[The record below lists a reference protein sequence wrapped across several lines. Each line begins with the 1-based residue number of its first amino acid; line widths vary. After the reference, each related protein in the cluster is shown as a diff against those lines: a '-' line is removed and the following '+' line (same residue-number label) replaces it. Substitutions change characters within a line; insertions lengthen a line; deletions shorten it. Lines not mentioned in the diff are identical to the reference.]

1 MAAKKIFWNWF
12 ANTIHLTDKSAAEV
26 PAGFWD
32 FYKYGSR
39 SLTIGI
45 IEPAFPYG
53 PNSFARVDITALAL
67 SASISSTLDNATPEA
82 EQTSWTKDTTNM
94 TFSGTLELNT
104 APMNGFIGSSDSLTA
119 YFQLKI
125 TGSEGAEPFRRTVN
139 LKQSATKPATT
150 APDAIKIYP
159 TLDEVLG
166 MCLPRVLGPGE
177 SLVLQDGNSQVLRV
191 IGVRLD
197 GTPQDDNG

>member
-1 MAAKKIFWNWF
+1 MAAKKIFWNWVSGKIQLSD
-12 ANTIHLTDKSAAEV
+12 TSAAEV
-26 PAGFWD
+26 PSGFWD
-32 FYKYGSR
+32 FYKYSGR
-39 SLTIGI
+39 PFTIGI
-45 IEPAFPYG
+45 IEPCFPFG
-53 PNSFARVDITALAL
+53 PNNFARVDITALAL
-67 SASISSTLDNATPEA
+67 SVSISSTLDNATPEA

-94 TFSGTLELNT
+94 TFSGSLELNT
-104 APMNGFIGSSDSLTA
+104 TPMNTYIGSSDSLTG
-119 YFQLKI
+119 YFQIKI
-125 TGSEGAEPFRRTVN
+125 TGTEGAEPFRRTVN

-150 APDAIKIYP
+150 APDAVKIYP